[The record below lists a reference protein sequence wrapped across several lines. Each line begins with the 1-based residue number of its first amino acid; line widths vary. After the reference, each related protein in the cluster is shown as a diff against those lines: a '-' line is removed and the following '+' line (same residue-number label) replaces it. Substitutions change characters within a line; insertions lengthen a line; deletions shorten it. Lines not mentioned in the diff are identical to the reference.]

1 MYLADTLSRAVL
13 KQPAPSGTQE
23 EVFQCYLGDTK
34 ELFSAELDFLELD
47 SLEMQPT
54 TLEEI
59 RVATQGDRTLS
70 VFCQFVAHGWP
81 PDKSHVSAVV
91 CHYYPCRDKLAV
103 YHGVFYK
110 SHKVV
115 IPLQLQSTMV
125 RYHKG
130 G

>member
-1 MYLADTLSRAVL
+1 MYLADTLSRAAL

-47 SLEMQPT
+47 SLEMQPS

-70 VFCQFVAHGWP
+70 VFCQFVAHDWP
-81 PDKSHVSAVV
+81 PYKSHVS
-91 CHYYPCRDKLAV
+91 

-115 IPLQLQSTMV
+115 ISLQLHSTMV